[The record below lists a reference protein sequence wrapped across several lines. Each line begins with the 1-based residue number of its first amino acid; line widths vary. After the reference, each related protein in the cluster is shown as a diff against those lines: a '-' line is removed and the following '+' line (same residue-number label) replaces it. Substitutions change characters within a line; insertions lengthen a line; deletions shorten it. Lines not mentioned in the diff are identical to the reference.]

1 MHSSKE
7 ERKAADI
14 AERWRVLSARPSTAA
29 QKEVKN
35 SERGEGIASTSVEE
49 IITCVMY
56 MNVSEHRGFKK

>member
-14 AERWRVLSARPSTAA
+14 AERWRELSARPSTAA

-35 SERGEGIASTSVEE
+35 SEKGDASTSVEE
-49 IITCVMY
+49 IITCIMH
-56 MNVSEHRGFKK
+56 MNVSEHRGFKI